1 MGQHAEQKRK
11 RKEKTT
17 PCSVN
22 AMGCPSSWD
31 STHMDDDLQTSSS
44 LHISWGP
51 FVVIVQAMDAE
62 QAQMRH
68 HACPAG
74 TSVALRNA
82 LWQV

>member
-1 MGQHAEQKRK
+1 
-11 RKEKTT
+11 
-17 PCSVN
+17 
-22 AMGCPSSWD
+22 
-31 STHMDDDLQTSSS
+31 MDDDLQTSSS
-44 LHISWGP
+44 LHISWRP